1 MPDKKRVVNFKDF
14 MATPYGKGVTAI
26 NNKPLRQ
33 ELETRYRDLDKYGK
47 KVKVD
52 KVYRHNDSY
61 FIHILIPSESERQ
74 NFYDVVIKFSPNKF
88 TKTNKV
94 SYVFSYDMKVFSNCP
109 SFTYTFAHVYKKY
122 GILCDELVDKYD
134 KSVYFAIYFLS
145 TNMSY
150 LAVNNL
156 DYLSKNNNLKA
167 LIKKIRNTKEIKK
180 SYEDA
185 VLELRKKKDLED
197 KNKKYNKKEAD
208 KKISISN
215 KRETSDHVKKPRKAT
230 QATKPRKPKAIK
242 KR

>member
-1 MPDKKRVVNFKDF
+1 
-14 MATPYGKGVTAI
+14 
-26 NNKPLRQ
+26 
-33 ELETRYRDLDKYGK
+33 
-47 KVKVD
+47 
-52 KVYRHNDSY
+52 
-61 FIHILIPSESERQ
+61 
-74 NFYDVVIKFSPNKF
+74 
-88 TKTNKV
+88 
-94 SYVFSYDMKVFSNCP
+94 
-109 SFTYTFAHVYKKY
+109 
-122 GILCDELVDKYD
+122 
-134 KSVYFAIYFLS
+134 
-145 TNMSY
+145 MSY